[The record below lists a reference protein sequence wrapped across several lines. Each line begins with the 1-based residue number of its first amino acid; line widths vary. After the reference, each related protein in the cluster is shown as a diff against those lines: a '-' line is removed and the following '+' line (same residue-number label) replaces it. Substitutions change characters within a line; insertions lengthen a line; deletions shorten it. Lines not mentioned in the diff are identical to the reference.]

1 MAYDISNLALV
12 AHGNNRKVY
21 SYTSGADT
29 MATIM
34 ASGYFGKDSTT
45 NQQSSDM
52 LDAGDIIMVQ
62 DSAGANQTLRV
73 DAVTDTTVTTELG
86 AGESQWLVTDIE
98 NLFVA
103 AAKFVAAPFDGVI
116 GRAKVITNGEV
127 QTTVGTIRILKSGTL
142 VTGLSFAIDQSG
154 QGAGEVYQS
163 QATGANTVSEGNAVQ
178 IAWDKMGDAEINAN
192 EADATVMIEF
202 LPA

>member
-1 MAYDISNLALV
+1 MAFDISNLALV
-12 AHGNNRKVY
+12 AHGNNNKVY
-21 SYTSGADT
+21 RYTSSADT
-29 MATIM
+29 MSTIM

-62 DSAGANQTLRV
+62 DSAGAVQNLRV
-73 DAVTDTTVTTELG
+73 DTVSGTTVTTELG
-86 AGESQWLVTDIE
+86 SGESQWLVTDIE

-103 AAKFVAAPFDGVI
+103 AAKFIAFPFDGVI

-127 QTTVGTIRILKSGTL
+127 QTTVGAIRVLKGGTL

-163 QATGANTVSEGNAVQ
+163 QATGANTGSEGDAVQ